1 MPNTV
6 ISLLSSGESGNTPL
20 ASALADGELALNFAD
35 GIIYYKTA
43 TGSLGQ
49 FRVVEPSGLDG
60 EIQFNDSGVF
70 GSNASLT
77 FDKTTGVL
85 STSNVTSDSIATRS
99 YIQFRDGTRQ
109 YTANAGEGGG
119 GGTSITVTFDEHPPS
134 SGNTVG
140 DQWIDSSTGVKF
152 EYIDDGDTF
161 QWVEFGTGASANQ
174 VIDLTAVTTDIIPV
188 QSNVFDLGS
197 SLYSWKNLYI
207 AGRVSGNLDPIT
219 TNTYSLGTSTYQ
231 WKDAYLS
238 GNLSIS
244 GQVTGNLIPSVTET
258 FDLGSSSNRWKD
270 LYISGTT
277 IDIGGAKIQLHDN
290 TTFTITTH
298 SSANVANPKAF
309 VFTSNGGFG
318 FVDTTAGVISQNT
331 SANIATTFSD
341 SLMSLSSTLTHNVII
356 RPGRNHLAIGPY
368 VVGDGVE
375 IIIEEGGELTIV

>member
-6 ISLLSSGESGNTPL
+6 IALLSSGESGNTPSLGVL
-20 ASALADGELALNFAD
+20 ANGELALNYAD
-35 GIIYYKTA
+35 SVLYFKT
-43 TGSLGQ
+43 TSNSLGSI
-49 FRVVEPSGLDG
+49 RTTEPSGLDG
-60 EIQFNDSGVF
+60 ELQFNDSGNF
-70 GSNASLT
+70 GSDANLS
-77 FDKTTGVL
+77 FDKATAVL
-85 STSNVTSDSIATRS
+85 RTSNLTASSVATET
-99 YIQFRDGTRQ
+99 YIQFADGTKQ

-119 GGTSITVTFDEHPPS
+119 SSSSATITFNVAPPET
-134 SGNTVG
+134 GNSVG
-140 DQWIDSSTGVKF
+140 DIWIDANTGIKF
-152 EYIDDGDTF
+152 EYIEDSDSS

-258 FDLGSSSNRWKD
+258 FDLGSSSKRWKD
-270 LYISGTT
+270 LYISG
-277 IDIGGAKIQLHDN
+277 AKLQLHNN

-298 SSANVANPKAF
+298 PSTNVENPKAF
-309 VFTSNGGFG
+309 VFTSNCGFG
-318 FVDTTAGVISQNT
+318 FVETTAGVISENT

>member
-1 MPNTV
+1 MT
-6 ISLLSSGESGNTPL
+6 
-20 ASALADGELALNFAD
+20 LNFPAD
-35 GIIYYKTA
+35 PQLNDEYSFGTKTWVYNGFGWKLKTAEESISIIY
-43 TGSLGQ
+43 
-49 FRVVEPSGLDG
+49 D
-60 EIQFNDSGVF
+60 
-70 GSNASLT
+70 
-77 FDKTTGVL
+77 
-85 STSNVTSDSIATRS
+85 
-99 YIQFRDGTRQ
+99 
-109 YTANAGEGGG
+109 TANAAFDQANLDVTTISTANGVYGNSTHVPVVTLESNGRVSSISTIEIVGGGGGG
-119 GGTSITVTFDEHPPS
+119 GGTVTFDTDPPA
-134 SGNTVG
+134 SGNSIG
-140 DQWIDSSTGVKF
+140 DVWIDANTGVKF

-197 SLYSWKNLYI
+197 SLYSWGNLYI

-258 FDLGSSSNRWKD
+258 FDLGSSSKRWKD

-277 IDIGGAKIQLHDN
+277 INIGGAKIQLHNN

-318 FVDTTAGVISQNT
+318 FVETTAGVISQNT

-356 RPGRNHLAIGPY
+356 RPGRNHLAIGPF
-368 VVGDGVE
+368 VVGANVE
-375 IIIEEGGELTIV
+375 LIIQEGGELTIV